1 MKKSKNTKEDNK
13 RQLNEY
19 LLDFHPSKISNI
31 LNIFEEEDFNC
42 GYFVFKNKMNSKVG
56 MPKVGKKTITYWT
69 NRGWSEEDSLLKR
82 IKTDRDP
89 ETSPMNL
96 NFWIKKGLTKE
107 ESLFKI
113 RSQRK
118 LNLEYWMNKGYSE
131 EISKIKQ
138 TEYQKDQS
146 LKFKIK
152 RESNPENYN
161 DINTNQLGYW
171 INLGYSEEESNKK
184 ITERQ
189 TTFSKKI
196 CIDKYGEDIGLKR
209 WQMRQDK
216 WIDSLILSDYNLSDG
231 KSFGVKEKIIKF
243 NINYIVDSLCLK
255 NKDLYKKL
263 FYTCDTIEDF
273 INEYSNFF
281 KGDNDDITLYKM
293 IRPIFNLTIL
303 HEYYNTTK
311 EHILSL
317 LIPKI
322 ARIKSKYSYIS
333 WFNGHICRSDG
344 EYIVANFLFK
354 NDINYIYEKRY
365 EDTKMKCDFYL
376 TDYDLYIEFMGMR
389 PNSYETKIKFLNT
402 NNINYISSD
411 NLSDLTTKILNYVN
425 NKNK

>member
-42 GYFVFKNKMNSKVG
+42 GYFSFRVKMKRKIS
-56 MPKVGKKTITYWT
+56 MPKIGKSATNYWIY
-69 NRGWSEEDSLLKR
+69 RGWSEEEASIKR
-82 IKTDRDP
+82 IKIPKDP
-89 ETSPMNL
+89 ESSPMNVA
-96 NFWIKKGLTKE
+96 FWTKRGFSKK

-118 LNLEYWMNKGYSE
+118 LNVEYWINKGYSE

-152 RESNPENYN
+152 RNSNPENYN

-184 ITERQ
+184 VTERQ

-196 CIDKYGEDIGLKR
+196 CIDKYGEDVGLKR

-231 KSFGVKEKIIKF
+231 KSFGVKERIKKF
-243 NINYIVDSLCLK
+243 NIDNLIDSIDLK

-263 FYTCDTIEDF
+263 FYTCETIEDF
-273 INEYSNFF
+273 VNEYSNFF
-281 KGDNDDITLYKM
+281 KEDNDEITLYK
-293 IRPIFNLTIL
+293 IVRPIFTLKIL
-303 HEYYNTTK
+303 QEYYSTNK
-311 EHILSL
+311 DHILSL

-322 ARIKSKYSYIS
+322 ARIKTKYSNIS

-344 EYIVANFLFK
+344 EYIISNFLFK
-354 NDINYIYEKRY
+354 NDIKYTYEKVY
-365 EDTKMKCDFYL
+365 ENSKMRCDFYL
-376 TDYDLYIEFMGMR
+376 NDYGLYIEFMGMK
-389 PNSYETKIKFLNT
+389 PISYKNKINFLNT

-411 NLSDLTTKILNYVN
+411 NVSDLKTKILNYVN
-425 NKNK
+425 SKN